1 MGANEVE
8 IIPPSSLLS
17 EEAKRAFREVFRAWQ
32 DQWKNAESLELG
44 GEGNLDQ
51 LAQMVAGWAK
61 ELDAIADTV
70 LRYRPKPVS
79 KSAKKRQRKARKA
92 K

>member
-61 ELDAIADTV
+61 TQV
-70 LRYRPKPVS
+70 LG
-79 KSAKKRQRKARKA
+79 QGHF
-92 K
+92 